1 MFGENDGKYIFQPT
15 FPNISGALDYG
26 DNPGDSSGSIRALY
40 YTLTVNHGSDSQFS
54 CQNRVTMVR
63 CFEEGKRV
71 NVLNIKPRLLLGPGP
86 SPVPFTVRRA
96 MSEPVIGHMDPQF
109 FAIVDEVQ
117 SMLRTVF
124 GTDNRLTLPVSGTGS
139 AGMETAIVNFVEPG
153 DTVIVVV
160 AGVFGGRIAEAVE
173 KIGAHAVRMEVPW
186 GQSAS
191 LDQLKSVLRAHSEVR
206 LVAVVMAETSTGV
219 LQPLTGWADEVHRVG
234 ALLMVDAVTS
244 LGGMPVNVDTQ
255 EFDVVFSGT
264 QKCLSAPPGLSP
276 FTVSERALER
286 LDQRDTPVPSWYFD
300 IAAFRHYWGQNR
312 VYHHTA
318 PISMIY
324 ALDEALTLIVEEGI
338 DDVFTRHRRVAESLW
353 AGLSAMGLS
362 LMVPE
367 SHRLPTVTTVR
378 IPDGVDDKAV
388 RDRLLHEWHIEIAGG
403 LGPWAGKIWRIGV
416 MGQGAQPQNM
426 LQLLEALRSV
436 LHAQGHDTPSGL
448 QAFENKYEKRGR
460 H

>member
-1 MFGENDGKYIFQPT
+1 MTQ
-15 FPNISGALDYG
+15 SA
-26 DNPGDSSGSIRALY
+26 A
-40 YTLTVNHGSDSQFS
+40 
-54 CQNRVTMVR
+54 
-63 CFEEGKRV
+63 FE
-71 NVLNIKPRLLLGPGP
+71 RLLMGPGP
-86 SPVPFTVRRA
+86 SPVPGRVLQA
-96 MSEPVIGHMDPQF
+96 MARPVLGHMDPQF
-109 FAIVDEVQ
+109 LSVVDQVQ
-117 SMLRTVF
+117 ENLRKVF
-124 GTDNRLTLPVSGTGS
+124 NTANRLTFPISGTGS
-139 AGMETAIVNFVEPG
+139 AGMQASLVNFVGPG
-153 DTVIVVV
+153 DGVLVVEQ
-160 AGVFGGRIAEAVE
+160 GIFGQRMADAARRL
-173 KIGAHAVRMEVPW
+173 GADVMSLSVPF
-186 GQSAS
+186 GDICT
-191 LDQLKSVLRAHSEVR
+191 LDQLRDALDTNSHIK
-206 LVAVVMAETSTGV
+206 LVAVVKAETSTGV
-219 LQPLTGWADEVHRVG
+219 LQPLDGWADIIHSRE
-234 ALLMVDAVTS
+234 ALFLVDAVTA
-244 LGGMPVNVDTQ
+244 LGGLPVDVDSMG
-255 EFDVVFSGT
+255 FDIVFSGT
-264 QKCLSAPPGLSP
+264 QKCLAAPPGLAP
-276 FTVSERALER
+276 MTVGPRALAQLADR
-286 LDQRDTPVPSWYFD
+286 TTPVASWYFD
-300 IAAFRHYWGQNR
+300 LAAIAGYLGSARA
-312 VYHHTA
+312 YHHTA